1 MTDSKPAT
9 PISQL
14 KANQTAT
21 VHATVVSLEA
31 TREIPSNDGSTRK
44 VRNANLKDQSG
55 AIVFT
60 LWAGEVDMVA
70 EGDHVLITDGWVKDY
85 KGKAQISLGRSGKL
99 TKVPDAPA

>member
-14 KANQTAT
+14 RANQTAT
-21 VHATVVSLEA
+21 VHATVKSLEA

-55 AIVFT
+55 EIVFT
-60 LWAGEVDMVA
+60 LWAGEVDMVQ
-70 EGDHVLITDGWVKDY
+70 EGDHVMITDGWVKDY
-85 KGKAQISLGRSGKL
+85 KGKPQISLGRSGKL
-99 TKVPDAPA
+99 TKVPNAPA